1 MRRYSSCLAPS
12 FDAIRRVSGHR
23 HRAMAWRVARLS
35 RRMPSS
41 AGDGFAV
48 SFWSGHDNG
57 CAGITETRQTPQIRA
72 TRKRG
77 HEVGRGRKPPSNRPK
92 TPKFGLPRQYHGV
105 EKTDLEKC
113 DKVLP
118 RGLCSMARGRTPP
131 NRQSFRGCPPFLFPC
146 RLRGCKGRF
155 DGACGPFPVCG
166 RIGKTRQIAF
176 VARCR
181 NANGFIL
188 KRDRICS
195 RPLSCLVYHRN
206 NGRGHIPPKSAMS
219 MPTHE

>member
-131 NRQSFRGCPPFLFPC
+131 NRQSFRGCPNVIFPC
-146 RLRGCKGRF
+146 RLGGCKGRF
-155 DGACGPFPVCG
+155 LGT
-166 RIGKTRQIAF
+166 I
-176 VARCR
+176 RCFWKR
-181 NANGFIL
+181 SRVSL
-188 KRDRICS
+188 KRAKSHAKGQLFAEFSGLCGLYPWACYLETRSDLFS
-195 RPLSCLVYHRN
+195 SALLSGLS
-206 NGRGHIPPKSAMS
+206 PK
-219 MPTHE
+219 